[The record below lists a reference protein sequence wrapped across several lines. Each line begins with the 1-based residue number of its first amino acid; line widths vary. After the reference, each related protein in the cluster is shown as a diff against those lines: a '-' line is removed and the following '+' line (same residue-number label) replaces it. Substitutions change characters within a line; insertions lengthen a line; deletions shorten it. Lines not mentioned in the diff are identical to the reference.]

1 MFEIGQS
8 AVYCLNLLTT
18 RLGHGRAS
26 TTERVSVNCMELVIP
41 FYNLQSCKSLLKI
54 QSAPM
59 GNYRES
65 AFDGDEMN
73 IFVPQSIQ
81 TQIEL
86 EEIYRRVSLVILSIS
101 YFNL

>member
-1 MFEIGQS
+1 
-8 AVYCLNLLTT
+8 
-18 RLGHGRAS
+18 
-26 TTERVSVNCMELVIP
+26 
-41 FYNLQSCKSLLKI
+41 
-54 QSAPM
+54 M

-86 EEIYRRVSLVILSIS
+86 EEIADVKNQIISPSSSRTSIGLVQDGVIGSYILTGPNMEVDWRNVLNLLSYTNFTIS
-101 YFNL
+101 K